1 MLAYYILFQL
11 EEDAEILTKYQAG
24 LDSWW
29 NSMQYSENPLW
40 YYIYQLAY
48 PTEAQTD
55 YYGNSLIETASWA
68 LSRHPIDTVRWG
80 AHNDNRPDV
89 VQDGELSRDRDTG
102 EISVVPF
109 DERSMHKYNGSTYA
123 LGGSNPNEMEGS
135 TTYTLPYWLGRYH
148 GMITPGV

>member
-1 MLAYYILFQL
+1 GGLGEDASQEEINTWIQQNLNYSDEEMAMLAYYILFQL
-11 EEDAEILTKYQAG
+11 EEDADILTKYQAG
-24 LDSWW
+24 LDSRW

-80 AHNDNRPDV
+80 A
-89 VQDGELSRDRDTG
+89 
-102 EISVVPF
+102 
-109 DERSMHKYNGSTYA
+109 
-123 LGGSNPNEMEGS
+123 
-135 TTYTLPYWLGRYH
+135 
-148 GMITPGV
+148 